1 MAILNNSNA
10 ISSGGYDVNN
20 SLRFRS
26 SATAYLNRTLTTPTN
41 NKIWTWSGWVK
52 IGALASFRTLFSS
65 ASPSTGFTS
74 IRVSSDN
81 TLAIFQFDGAA
92 YDYYF
97 GTSQVFRDPSAWY
110 HIVIAMDTTQATNTN
125 RMKLYVNGNQ
135 VTAFSSSPVPVSY
148 PTQNLNT
155 NINSAVVHRVG
166 AGNYVGAVEQ
176 TFDGYMTDVYFIDG
190 SQKAASDF
198 GETDTTTGSWKPKS
212 YTGTYGTN
220 GFYLKFSDIAT
231 TSGSNAGLGKDFSG
245 NTNYWTTNNISVTAG
260 TTYDAM
266 IDSPTL
272 TSATVAN
279 YATLNPLNVNPTYAS
294 AYVASNGNLTVTA
307 TGITGVNFPW
317 LAGTIAVNTGKWYW
331 EVLMGTTGGG
341 APAIGI
347 ITSTSLNNATPFAPE
362 SWSYYLNGQKFAGAT
377 GSAYGATWTTGDL
390 IGVALDCDAGTIT
403 FYKNNVSQG
412 TAFSTG
418 FTNLLVNPVLIYD
431 ASGTDWNCSI
441 NFGQRPF
448 AYTPPSGFV
457 RLNTYNLPDS
467 TIVKGNTVMDATT
480 YTGTGAT
487 QVVTNSG
494 SMKPDLVWL
503 KSRSNA
509 RDHRLMDTVRGIN
522 LGLQS
527 NLTSAE
533 FTGTALSSINSN
545 GFTLNTTDNQNV
557 SAESYIGWQWQA
569 GQGTTSSNTS
579 GTITSTV
586 SVNATAG
593 FSVVTYTGNG
603 TTGATIGHGLGV
615 APKMMIIKKRS
626 AAGDNWRVYH
636 ASLGA
641 TKFLDL
647 NQTSAAGTASSVWND
662 TAPTSTVWTVGTN
675 GEVNTSTATYV
686 AYCWAAIPGFSAF
699 GSYEGN
705 ASADGPMVY
714 LGFKPK
720 FVLIK
725 RSSVAGNDWVIRDS
739 SRDTYNTT
747 NLNLYANLSDAEAS
761 GSVNIDFLSNGFK
774 LRGSG
779 VGANGSGTYI
789 YMAFAENPFKN
800 ALAR

>member
-10 ISSGGYDVNN
+10 ISSGGYDINN

-52 IGALASFRTLFSS
+52 IGALSSFGTLFGS

-198 GETDTTTGSWKPKS
+198 GETDTTTGVWKPKA

-245 NTNYWTTNNISVTAG
+245 NANYWTTNNISVTAG

-279 YATLNPLNVNPTYAS
+279 YCVLNPLQKSSNVTLSNANLTWSTSGAS
-294 AYVASNGNLTVTA
+294 TKVLSTIGMSSGKYYCEFTLASGNGNYGIATA
-307 TGITGVNFPW
+307 QTGIS
-317 LAGTIAVNTGKWYW
+317 GTNYLGNDTNSWCYAIDGNKYTNGS
-331 EVLMGTTGGG
+331 G
-341 APAIGI
+341 A
-347 ITSTSLNNATPFAPE
+347 
-362 SWSYYLNGQKFAGAT
+362 
-377 GSAYGATWTTGDL
+377 AYGATYTSGDI
-390 IGVALDCDAGTIT
+390 IGVAFDADAGTLT
-403 FYKNNVSQG
+403 YYKNGSSQG
-412 TAFSTG
+412 TAFTG
-418 FTNLLVNPVLIYD
+418 LTNGPYFFAQGADPSAGSV
-431 ASGTDWNCSI
+431 

-448 AYTPPSGFV
+448 SYTPPTGFV

-467 TIVKGNTVMDATT
+467 TIKKGNTVMDATLW
-480 YTGTGAT
+480 TGNATTNVIVNQSQFRPDFAWIKGRGNAENHALFDSVRGANKNLASNTTGAEGT
-487 QVVTNSG
+487 QTD
-494 SMKPDLVWL
+494 M
-503 KSRSNA
+503 
-509 RDHRLMDTVRGIN
+509 LM
-522 LGLQS
+522 S
-527 NLTSAE
+527 
-533 FTGTALSSINSN
+533 FNSN
-545 GFTLNTTDNQNV
+545 GFTLGADGNWQVNKNATTYV
-557 SAESYIGWQWQA
+557 GWQWQA
-569 GQGTTSSNTS
+569 GQGSTSSNTS
-579 GTITSTV
+579 GSITSTV

-593 FSVVTYTGNG
+593 FSVVTYTG
-603 TTGATIGHGLGV
+603 TGANATVGHGLGV
-615 APKMMIIKKRS
+615 APKMVIVKNRTTS
-626 AAGDNWRVYH
+626 GDEWCVWHTSLTNATYYLYLNGTAAQAVDTTFWNSTAPSSTVI
-636 ASLGA
+636 SLGSNGR
-641 TKFLDL
+641 T
-647 NQTSAAGTASSVWND
+647 NRSSSNMVCY
-662 TAPTSTVWTVGTN
+662 A
-675 GEVNTSTATYV
+675 
-686 AYCWAAIPGFSAF
+686 WAEIAGFSKF
-699 GSYEGN
+699 GSYTGN
-705 ASADGPMVY
+705 GNADGPFIY
-714 LGFKPK
+714 TGFRPRFILYKNSSSGTAFWRIWDTARAPYNADNNALYPNSSSAEDLG
-720 FVLIK
+720 
-725 RSSVAGNDWVIRDS
+725 
-739 SRDTYNTT
+739 
-747 NLNLYANLSDAEAS
+747 S
-761 GSVNIDFLSNGFK
+761 GPIDELSNGFK
-774 LRGSG
+774 IRTSS
-779 VGANGSGTYI
+779 ANDNGNGNTFI
-789 YMAFAENPFKN
+789 YAAFAENPFKN
-800 ALAR
+800 SLAR